1 MKEQWW
7 QGLQVKTKKWV
18 AIIFRIYVG
27 PKSERLNI
35 FITVI
40 TSVSP
45 FDLLNIIVTV
55 LTVALTIDIPRIIK
69 DLFYF

>member
-1 MKEQWW
+1 M
-7 QGLQVKTKKWV
+7 GR
-18 AIIFRIYVG
+18 IIFRIYVG